1 MHLATRASTE
11 LDRDHAGRID
21 LSRKD
26 FARIG
31 QASLVIEDLHRSTP
45 KGQRPDADR
54 LADLLYDALDAA
66 SAEVTL
72 KPLEMVKPAR

>member
-1 MHLATRASTE
+1 M
-11 LDRDHAGRID
+11 
-21 LSRKD
+21 
-26 FARIG
+26 
-31 QASLVIEDLHRSTP
+31 IEDLHRSTP

-54 LADLLYDALDAA
+54 LADLLYNALDAA